1 MKNYFLL
8 LILIGSTN
16 LAIGQSCCSG
26 GMCMGASSNDHIV
39 NGLQSMLAVRYTVTA
54 NSFLLPSLFG
64 KESDV
69 RYHDYF
75 QQLNFSGRLNVKDRV
90 AISLDM
96 PFSFNK
102 RVDKVSSFYT
112 GLGDIAVGVVGQ
124 IPAITAGKTKHKLF
138 PGFTVQAP
146 TGQYRKSVDT
156 AGFSPLIQAGTGA
169 WLLSPSLEYVLS
181 VNDFSFSAGINYRY
195 AFANPDKLQIGGRTI
210 SWVKG
215 AYVKQVAENKYIPSL
230 AMVYEHLQKSK
241 FKSDAVSLSGGQ
253 LFSTELAFDIR
264 IKQNWG
270 FACKYRQPLYQ
281 SLSKGYL
288 KQKGTGT
295 VQFNYFF

>member
-1 MKNYFLL
+1 M
-8 LILIGSTN
+8 LIGSTS

-54 NSFLLPSLFG
+54 NSFLLPSLIG
-64 KESDV
+64 KESDI
-69 RYHDYF
+69 RYSDYF
-75 QQLNFSGRLNVKDRV
+75 QQLNFSGRWNVKNRV
-90 AISLDM
+90 AFSLDV
-96 PFSFNK
+96 PFSFN
-102 RVDKVSSFYT
+102 RRIDKVNTFYT
-112 GLGDIAVGVVGQ
+112 GLGDVALGMVGQ
-124 IPAITAGKTKHKLF
+124 IPTIVAGKTKHKLY
-138 PGFTVQAP
+138 PGFTIQAP
-146 TGQYRKSVDT
+146 TGQYHKSVDT

-181 VNDFSFSAGINYRY
+181 AKDFSFSAGINYRY
-195 AFANPDKLQIGGRTI
+195 AFANADKLQIGGRTI
-210 SWVKG
+210 GWVKG
-215 AYVKQVAENKYIPSL
+215 AYSKQVAENKFIPSL
-230 AMVYEHLQKSK
+230 AMVYEYLEKSK
-241 FKSDAVSLSGGQ
+241 FKGDGVSLSGGHI
-253 LFSTELAFDIR
+253 FATEAALDIR

-281 SLSKGYL
+281 TLSKGYL

>member
-1 MKNYFLL
+1 LKNYFLL
-8 LILIGSTN
+8 LILIGSTR

-26 GMCMGASSNDHIV
+26 GMCMGASANDHIV
-39 NGLQSMLAVRYTVTA
+39 NGLQSMLSVRYTVTA

-64 KESDV
+64 KESDI
-69 RYHDYF
+69 RYRDYF
-75 QQLNFSGRLNVKDRV
+75 QQLNFSGRWNVKDRV
-90 AISLDM
+90 ALSIDM

-102 RVDKVSSFYT
+102 RVDKTSVFYT
-112 GLGDIAVGVVGQ
+112 GLGDIAVGIVGQ
-124 IPAITAGKTKHKLF
+124 VPTIKAGNTKHKLF
-138 PGFTVQAP
+138 PGFSIQAP
-146 TGQYRKSVDT
+146 TGQYQKSVDT

-169 WLLSPSLEYVLS
+169 WLVSPSIEYVLS
-181 VNDFSFSAGINYRY
+181 AKDFSFSAGINYRY
-195 AFANPDKLQIGGRTI
+195 AFANPDRLQIGGRII

-215 AYVKQVAENKYIPSL
+215 AYAKQVKENKLIPSI
-230 AMVYEHLQKSK
+230 AIVYEHLQKSK
-241 FKSDAVSLSGGQ
+241 FRGDAVSLSGGQ

-270 FACKYRQPLYQ
+270 FACKYRQPIYQ
-281 SLSKGYL
+281 TLSKGYL